1 LFINFPKETAL
12 LLFFDPETEFPV
24 LLAPMAGVTDLAFR
38 EICRAMGADFSYT
51 EMVSAKGLYY
61 GSDRTASLLAASPAE
76 RPYGVQLFGAEPEI
90 VAAMAKR
97 LCDEAHEG
105 LALIDLNMGCP
116 ARKITGNGEGS
127 ALMRDLP
134 RAARIIQAAAKA
146 SSLPIT
152 VKFRKGYDAEH
163 INAVAFARMAE
174 ESGAQMVTVH
184 GRTREQ
190 MYSGRADWDIIAEV
204 KQALS
209 IPVIGNGDVFSGADA
224 LALRAYTG
232 CNGVMVAR
240 GAEGNPFIF
249 REIKAAL
256 RGEPYSPGSGA
267 SPPAA
272 AERID
277 AALVHARRLVACRG
291 NRAVIEMRKHVAWYL
306 SGMRGASALRAQVNR
321 IDSLAELEAM
331 LTQYKGSLDS

>member
-1 LFINFPKETAL
+1 M
-12 LLFFDPETEFPV
+12 LFFDPKTEFPV

-61 GSDRTASLLAASPAE
+61 GSDRTASLLAASPQE
-76 RPYGVQLFGAEPEI
+76 RPYGVQLFGAEAEI
-90 VAAMAKR
+90 VSEMAKR
-97 LCDEAHEG
+97 LSEEAPEG

-134 RAARIIQAAAKA
+134 RAARIIEATAKA
-146 SSLPIT
+146 SALPVT

-174 ESGAQMVTVH
+174 ESGASMVTVH

-204 KQALS
+204 KQAVS

-224 LALRAYTG
+224 LALRAHTG
-232 CNGVMVAR
+232 CDGVMVAR
-240 GAEGNPFIF
+240 GAEGNPFLF
-249 REIKAAL
+249 AEIKAAL
-256 RGEPYSPGSGA
+256 SGREYT
-267 SPPAA
+267 PPTD

-277 AALVHARRLVACRG
+277 AALAHARRLVECRG
-291 NRAVIEMRKHVAWYL
+291 GRAVIEMRKHVAWYL
-306 SGMRGASALRAQVNR
+306 SGMRGASTLRAQVNR
-321 IDSLAELEAM
+321 IGSLAELETM
-331 LTQYKGSLDS
+331 LLQYRESLNG

>member
-1 LFINFPKETAL
+1 M
-12 LLFFDPETEFPV
+12 LFFDPKTEFPV

-61 GSDRTASLLAASPAE
+61 GSDRTASLLAASPSE

-97 LCDEAHEG
+97 LCAEAHDG

-134 RAARIIQAAAKA
+134 RAARIIEATVKA
-146 SSLPIT
+146 SSLPVT
-152 VKFRKGYDAEH
+152 VKFRKGYDAAH
-163 INAVAFARMAE
+163 VNAVAFARMAE
-174 ESGAQMVTVH
+174 ESGAAMVTVH

-190 MYSGRADWDIIAEV
+190 MYSGKADWDVIAEV
-204 KQALS
+204 KQAVS

-224 LALRAYTG
+224 LALRAHTG
-232 CNGVMVAR
+232 CDGVMVAR
-240 GAEGNPFIF
+240 GAEGNPFVF
-249 REIKAAL
+249 AEIKAAL
-256 RGEPYSPGSGA
+256 AGKAYTPPTGS
-267 SPPAA
+267 
-272 AERID
+272 ERIE
-277 AALVHARRLVACRG
+277 AALAHARRLVACRG
-291 NRAVIEMRKHVAWYL
+291 ERAVIEMRKHVAWYL
-306 SGMRGASALRAQVNR
+306 SGMRGASTLRVRVNA
-321 IDSLAELEAM
+321 IGSLAELEAM
-331 LTQYKGSLDS
+331 LTQYKKILES

>member
-1 LFINFPKETAL
+1 M
-12 LLFFDPETEFPV
+12 LFFDPQTEFPV

-61 GSDRTASLLAASPAE
+61 GSDRTASLLAASPQE
-76 RPYGVQLFGAEPEI
+76 RPYGVQLFGAEAEI
-90 VAAMAKR
+90 VSEMAKR
-97 LCDEAHEG
+97 LSEEAPEG

-134 RAARIIQAAAKA
+134 RAARIIEATAKA
-146 SSLPIT
+146 STLPVT

-163 INAVAFARMAE
+163 INAVPFARMAE
-174 ESGAQMVTVH
+174 ESGAAMVTVH

-204 KQALS
+204 KQAVS

-224 LALRAYTG
+224 LALRAHTG
-232 CNGVMVAR
+232 CDGVMVAR
-240 GAEGNPFIF
+240 GAEGNPFLF
-249 REIKAAL
+249 AEIKAAL
-256 RGEPYSPGSGA
+256 SGREYT
-267 SPPAA
+267 PPTD

-277 AALVHARRLVACRG
+277 AALAHARRLVECRG
-291 NRAVIEMRKHVAWYL
+291 GRAVIEMRKHVAWYL
-306 SGMRGASALRAQVNR
+306 SGMRGASTLRAQVNR
-321 IDSLAELEAM
+321 IGSLAELETM
-331 LTQYKGSLDS
+331 LLQYRESLNG

>member
-1 LFINFPKETAL
+1 M
-12 LLFFDPETEFPV
+12 LFFAPQTEFPV

-61 GSDRTASLLAASPAE
+61 GSERTASLLAASPLE
-76 RPYGVQLFGAEPEI
+76 RPYGVQFFGAEPEI
-90 VAAMAKR
+90 VAEMAKR
-97 LCDEAHEG
+97 LADEAHPG

-127 ALMRDLP
+127 ALMLDLP
-134 RAARIIQAAAKA
+134 RAARIIESAAKS

-152 VKFRKGYDAEH
+152 VKFRKGFDAAH

-174 ESGAQMVTVH
+174 ESGAAMLTVH

-190 MYSGRADWDIIAEV
+190 MYSGKADWDIIAAV
-204 KQALS
+204 KTAVS
-209 IPVIGNGDVFSGADA
+209 IPVIGNGDVFSGQDA
-224 LALRAYTG
+224 LALRAHTG
-232 CNGVMVAR
+232 CDGIMVAR

-249 REIKAAL
+249 REIQAAL
-256 RGEPYSPGSGA
+256 AGKPYA
-267 SPPAA
+267 PPTN

-277 AALVHARRLVACRG
+277 TALAHARRLVECRG
-291 NRAVIEMRKHVAWYL
+291 ARAVIEMRKHVAWYL
-306 SGMRGASALRAQVNR
+306 SGMRGASALRAQVNATG
-321 IDSLAELEAM
+321 SLAELEAM
-331 LTQYKGSLDS
+331 LTQYKHALNGDA

>member
-1 LFINFPKETAL
+1 M
-12 LLFFDPETEFPV
+12 LFFAPQTEFPV

-61 GSDRTASLLAASPAE
+61 GSERTASLLAAFPLE

-90 VAAMAKR
+90 VAEMAKR
-97 LCDEAHEG
+97 LADEAHPG

-127 ALMRDLP
+127 ALMLDLP
-134 RAARIIQAAAKA
+134 RAARIIESAAKS

-152 VKFRKGYDAEH
+152 VKFRKGFDAAH

-174 ESGAQMVTVH
+174 ESGAAMLTVH

-190 MYSGRADWDIIAEV
+190 MYSGKADWDIIAAV
-204 KQALS
+204 KTAVS
-209 IPVIGNGDVFSGADA
+209 IPVIGNGDVFSGQDA
-224 LALRAYTG
+224 LALRAHTG
-232 CNGVMVAR
+232 CDGIMVAR

-249 REIKAAL
+249 REIQAAL
-256 RGEPYSPGSGA
+256 AGKPYA
-267 SPPAA
+267 PPTN

-277 AALVHARRLVACRG
+277 TALAHARRLVECRG
-291 NRAVIEMRKHVAWYL
+291 ARAVIEMRKHVAWYL
-306 SGMRGASALRAQVNR
+306 SGMRGASALRAQVNA
-321 IDSLAELEAM
+321 IGSLAELESM
-331 LTQYKGSLDS
+331 LTQYKHALNGDA

>member
-1 LFINFPKETAL
+1 M
-12 LLFFDPETEFPV
+12 LFFAPQTEFPV

-38 EICRAMGADFSYT
+38 ELCRAMGADFSYT

-61 GSDRTASLLAASPAE
+61 GSERTASLLAASPIE

-90 VAAMAKR
+90 VAGMAKR
-97 LCDEAHEG
+97 LADEAHPG

-127 ALMRDLP
+127 ALMLDLP
-134 RAARIIQAAAKA
+134 RAARIIESAAKS

-152 VKFRKGYDAEH
+152 VKFRKGFDAAH

-174 ESGAQMVTVH
+174 ESGAAMLTVH

-190 MYSGRADWDIIAEV
+190 MYSGKADWDIIAAV
-204 KQALS
+204 KTAVS
-209 IPVIGNGDVFSGADA
+209 IPVIGNGDVFSGQDA
-224 LALRAYTG
+224 LALRAHTG
-232 CNGVMVAR
+232 CDGIMVAR

-249 REIKAAL
+249 REIQAAL
-256 RGEPYSPGSGA
+256 AGKPYA
-267 SPPAA
+267 PPTN

-277 AALVHARRLVACRG
+277 TALAHARRLVECRG
-291 NRAVIEMRKHVAWYL
+291 ARAVIEMRKHVAWYL
-306 SGMRGASALRAQVNR
+306 SGMRGASALRAQVNA
-321 IDSLAELEAM
+321 IGSLAELESM
-331 LTQYKGSLDS
+331 LTQYKHALNGDA

>member
-1 LFINFPKETAL
+1 M
-12 LLFFDPETEFPV
+12 LFFDPQTEFPV

-61 GSDRTASLLAASPAE
+61 GSDRTASLLAASPQE
-76 RPYGVQLFGAEPEI
+76 RPYGVQLFGAEAEI
-90 VAAMAKR
+90 VSEMAKR
-97 LCDEAHEG
+97 LSEEAPEG

-134 RAARIIQAAAKA
+134 RAARIIEATAKA
-146 SSLPIT
+146 SALPVT

-163 INAVAFARMAE
+163 INAVPFARMAE
-174 ESGAQMVTVH
+174 ESGAAMVTVH

-204 KQALS
+204 KQAVS

-224 LALRAYTG
+224 LALRAHTG
-232 CNGVMVAR
+232 CDGVMVAR
-240 GAEGNPFIF
+240 GAEGNPFLF
-249 REIKAAL
+249 AEIKAAL
-256 RGEPYSPGSGA
+256 SGREYT
-267 SPPAA
+267 PPTD

-277 AALVHARRLVACRG
+277 AALAHARRLVECRG
-291 NRAVIEMRKHVAWYL
+291 GRAVIEMRKHVAWYL
-306 SGMRGASALRAQVNR
+306 SGMRGASTLRAQVNR
-321 IDSLAELEAM
+321 IGSLAELETM
-331 LTQYKGSLDS
+331 LLQYRESLNG

>member
-1 LFINFPKETAL
+1 M
-12 LLFFDPETEFPV
+12 LFFDPQTEFPV

-61 GSDRTASLLAASPAE
+61 GSDRTASLLAASPQE
-76 RPYGVQLFGAEPEI
+76 RPYGVQLFGAEAEI
-90 VAAMAKR
+90 VSEMAKR
-97 LCDEAHEG
+97 LSEEAPEG

-134 RAARIIQAAAKA
+134 RAARIIEATAKA
-146 SSLPIT
+146 SALPVT

-163 INAVAFARMAE
+163 INAVPFARMAE
-174 ESGAQMVTVH
+174 ESGAAMVTVH

-204 KQALS
+204 KQAVS

-224 LALRAYTG
+224 LALRAHTG
-232 CNGVMVAR
+232 CDGVMVAR
-240 GAEGNPFIF
+240 GAEGNPFLF
-249 REIKAAL
+249 AEIKAAL
-256 RGEPYSPGSGA
+256 SGREYT
-267 SPPAA
+267 PPTD

-277 AALVHARRLVACRG
+277 AALAHARRLVECRG
-291 NRAVIEMRKHVAWYL
+291 GRAVIEMRKHVAWYL
-306 SGMRGASALRAQVNR
+306 SGMRGASTLRAQVNR
-321 IDSLAELEAM
+321 IGSLAELETM
-331 LTQYKGSLDS
+331 LLQYRESLNN

>member
-1 LFINFPKETAL
+1 M
-12 LLFFDPETEFPV
+12 LFFDPKTEFPV

-61 GSDRTASLLAASPAE
+61 GSDRTASLLAASPQE

-90 VAAMAKR
+90 VSEMAKR
-97 LCDEAHEG
+97 LSEEAPEG

-134 RAARIIQAAAKA
+134 RAARIIEATAKA
-146 SSLPIT
+146 SALPVT

-163 INAVAFARMAE
+163 INAVPFARMAE
-174 ESGAQMVTVH
+174 ESGAAMVTVH

-204 KQALS
+204 KQAVS

-224 LALRAYTG
+224 LALRAHSG
-232 CNGVMVAR
+232 CDGVMVAR
-240 GAEGNPFIF
+240 GAEGNPFLF
-249 REIKAAL
+249 AEIKAAL
-256 RGEPYSPGSGA
+256 SGREYT
-267 SPPAA
+267 PPTD

-277 AALVHARRLVACRG
+277 AALAHARRLVECRG
-291 NRAVIEMRKHVAWYL
+291 GRAVIEMRKHVAWYL
-306 SGMRGASALRAQVNR
+306 SGMRGASTLRAQVNR
-321 IDSLAELEAM
+321 IGSLAELETM
-331 LTQYKGSLDS
+331 LLQYRESLNG

>member
-1 LFINFPKETAL
+1 M
-12 LLFFDPETEFPV
+12 LFFDPKTEFPV

-61 GSDRTASLLAASPAE
+61 GSDRTASLLAASPQE
-76 RPYGVQLFGAEPEI
+76 RLYGVQLFGAEPEI
-90 VAAMAKR
+90 VSEMAKR
-97 LCDEAHEG
+97 LSEEAPEG

-134 RAARIIQAAAKA
+134 RAARIIEATAKA
-146 SSLPIT
+146 SALPVT

-174 ESGAQMVTVH
+174 ESGASMVTVH

-204 KQALS
+204 KQVVS

-224 LALRAYTG
+224 LALRAHTG
-232 CNGVMVAR
+232 CDGVMVAR
-240 GAEGNPFIF
+240 GAEGHPFLF
-249 REIKAAL
+249 AEIKAAL
-256 RGEPYSPGSGA
+256 SGREYT
-267 SPPAA
+267 PPTD

-277 AALVHARRLVACRG
+277 AALAHARRLVECRG
-291 NRAVIEMRKHVAWYL
+291 GRAVIEMRKHVAWYL
-306 SGMRGASALRAQVNR
+306 SGMRGASTLRAQVNR
-321 IDSLAELEAM
+321 IGSLAELETM
-331 LTQYKGSLDS
+331 LLQYRESLNS

>member
-1 LFINFPKETAL
+1 M
-12 LLFFDPETEFPV
+12 LFFAPQTEFPV

-61 GSDRTASLLAASPAE
+61 GSERTASLLAASPLE

-90 VAAMAKR
+90 VAGMAKR
-97 LCDEAHEG
+97 LADEAHPG

-127 ALMRDLP
+127 ALMLDLP
-134 RAARIIQAAAKA
+134 RAARIIESAAKS

-152 VKFRKGYDAEH
+152 VKFRKGFDAAH

-174 ESGAQMVTVH
+174 ESGAAMLTVH

-190 MYSGRADWDIIAEV
+190 MYSGKADWDIIAAV
-204 KQALS
+204 KTAVS
-209 IPVIGNGDVFSGADA
+209 IPVIGNGDVFSGQDA
-224 LALRAYTG
+224 LALRAHTG
-232 CNGVMVAR
+232 CDGIMVAR

-249 REIKAAL
+249 REIQAAL
-256 RGEPYSPGSGA
+256 AGKPYA
-267 SPPAA
+267 PPTN

-277 AALVHARRLVACRG
+277 TALAHARRLVECRG
-291 NRAVIEMRKHVAWYL
+291 ARAVIEMRKHVAWYL
-306 SGMRGASALRAQVNR
+306 SGMRGASALRAQVNA
-321 IDSLAELEAM
+321 IGSLAELESM
-331 LTQYKGSLDS
+331 LTQYKHALNGDA

>member
-1 LFINFPKETAL
+1 M
-12 LLFFDPETEFPV
+12 LFFAPQTEFPV

-38 EICRAMGADFSYT
+38 ELCRAMGADFSYT

-61 GSDRTASLLAASPAE
+61 GSERTASLLAASPLE

-90 VAAMAKR
+90 VAEMAKR
-97 LCDEAHEG
+97 LADEAHPG

-127 ALMRDLP
+127 ALMLDLP
-134 RAARIIQAAAKA
+134 RAARIIESAAKA

-152 VKFRKGYDAEH
+152 VKFRKGFDAAH

-174 ESGAQMVTVH
+174 ESGAAMLTVH

-190 MYSGRADWDIIAEV
+190 MYSGEADWDIIAAV
-204 KQALS
+204 KTAVS
-209 IPVIGNGDVFSGADA
+209 IPVIGNGDVFSGQDA
-224 LALRAYTG
+224 LALRAHTG
-232 CNGVMVAR
+232 CDGIMVAR

-249 REIKAAL
+249 REIQAAL
-256 RGEPYSPGSGA
+256 AGKPYA
-267 SPPAA
+267 PPTN

-277 AALVHARRLVACRG
+277 TALAHARRLVECRG
-291 NRAVIEMRKHVAWYL
+291 ARAVIEMRKHVAWYL
-306 SGMRGASALRAQVNR
+306 SGMRGASALRAQVNG
-321 IDSLAELEAM
+321 IGSLAELEAM
-331 LTQYKGSLDS
+331 LTQYKRTLDSGA

>member
-1 LFINFPKETAL
+1 M
-12 LLFFDPETEFPV
+12 LFFDPKTEFPV

-61 GSDRTASLLAASPAE
+61 GSDRTASLLAASPSE

-97 LCDEAHEG
+97 LCAEAHDG

-134 RAARIIQAAAKA
+134 RAARIIEATVKA
-146 SSLPIT
+146 SSLPVT
-152 VKFRKGYDAEH
+152 VKFRKGYDAAH
-163 INAVAFARMAE
+163 VNAVAFARMAE
-174 ESGAQMVTVH
+174 ESGAAMVTVH

-190 MYSGRADWDIIAEV
+190 MYSGKADWDVIAEV
-204 KQALS
+204 KQAVS

-224 LALRAYTG
+224 LALRAHTG
-232 CNGVMVAR
+232 CDGVMVAR
-240 GAEGNPFIF
+240 GAEGNPFLF
-249 REIKAAL
+249 AEIKAAL
-256 RGEPYSPGSGA
+256 AGKAYA
-267 SPPAA
+267 PPTGP
-272 AERID
+272 ERIE
-277 AALVHARRLVACRG
+277 AALSHARRLVECRG
-291 NRAVIEMRKHVAWYL
+291 ERAVIEMRKHVAWYL
-306 SGMRGASALRAQVNR
+306 SGMRGASALRARVNAVG
-321 IDSLAELEAM
+321 SLAELEAM
-331 LTQYKGSLDS
+331 LTQYKENLDS

>member
-1 LFINFPKETAL
+1 M
-12 LLFFDPETEFPV
+12 LFFAPQTEFPV

-61 GSDRTASLLAASPAE
+61 GSERTASLLAASPLE

-90 VAAMAKR
+90 VAGMAKR
-97 LCDEAHEG
+97 LADEAHPG

-127 ALMRDLP
+127 ALMLDLP
-134 RAARIIQAAAKA
+134 RAARIIESAAKS

-152 VKFRKGYDAEH
+152 VKFRKGFDAAH

-174 ESGAQMVTVH
+174 ESGAAMLTVH

-190 MYSGRADWDIIAEV
+190 MYSGKADWDIIAAV
-204 KQALS
+204 KTAVS
-209 IPVIGNGDVFSGADA
+209 IPVIGNGDVFSGQDA
-224 LALRAYTG
+224 LALRAHTG
-232 CNGVMVAR
+232 CDGIMVAR

-249 REIKAAL
+249 REIHAAL
-256 RGEPYSPGSGA
+256 AGKPYFTYRG
-267 SPPAA
+267 
-272 AERID
+272 
-277 AALVHARRLVACRG
+277 
-291 NRAVIEMRKHVAWYL
+291 RAW
-306 SGMRGASALRAQVNR
+306 
-321 IDSLAELEAM
+321 
-331 LTQYKGSLDS
+331 

>member
-1 LFINFPKETAL
+1 M
-12 LLFFDPETEFPV
+12 LFFDPQTEFPV

-61 GSDRTASLLAASPAE
+61 GSDRTASLLAASPQE

-90 VAAMAKR
+90 VSEMAKR
-97 LCDEAHEG
+97 LSEEAPEG

-134 RAARIIQAAAKA
+134 RAARIIEATAKA
-146 SSLPIT
+146 SALPVT

-174 ESGAQMVTVH
+174 ESGASMVTVH

-204 KQALS
+204 KQAVS

-224 LALRAYTG
+224 LALRAHTG
-232 CNGVMVAR
+232 CDGVMVAR
-240 GAEGNPFIF
+240 GAEGNPFLF
-249 REIKAAL
+249 AEIKAAL
-256 RGEPYSPGSGA
+256 SGREYT
-267 SPPAA
+267 PPTD

-277 AALVHARRLVACRG
+277 AALAHARRLVECRG
-291 NRAVIEMRKHVAWYL
+291 GRAVIEMRKHVAWYL
-306 SGMRGASALRAQVNR
+306 SGMRGASTLRAQVNR
-321 IDSLAELEAM
+321 IGSLAELETM
-331 LTQYKGSLDS
+331 LLQYRESLNG

>member
-1 LFINFPKETAL
+1 M
-12 LLFFDPETEFPV
+12 LFFAPQTEFPV

-38 EICRAMGADFSYT
+38 ELCRAMGADFSYT

-61 GSDRTASLLAASPAE
+61 GSERTASLLAASPLE

-90 VAAMAKR
+90 VAEMAKR
-97 LCDEAHEG
+97 LADEAHPG

-127 ALMRDLP
+127 ALMLDLP
-134 RAARIIQAAAKA
+134 RAARIIESAAKS

-152 VKFRKGYDAEH
+152 VKFRKGFDAAH

-174 ESGAQMVTVH
+174 ESGAAMLTVH

-190 MYSGRADWDIIAEV
+190 MYSGKADWDIIAAV
-204 KQALS
+204 KTAVS
-209 IPVIGNGDVFSGADA
+209 IPVIGNGDVFSGQDA
-224 LALRAYTG
+224 LALRAHTG
-232 CNGVMVAR
+232 CDGIMVAR

-256 RGEPYSPGSGA
+256 AGKPYA
-267 SPPAA
+267 PPTN

-277 AALVHARRLVACRG
+277 TALAHARRLVECRG
-291 NRAVIEMRKHVAWYL
+291 ARAVIEMRKHVAWYL
-306 SGMRGASALRAQVNR
+306 SGMRGASALRAQVNATG
-321 IDSLAELEAM
+321 SLAELESM
-331 LTQYKGSLDS
+331 LTQYKHALNGDA

>member
-1 LFINFPKETAL
+1 M
-12 LLFFDPETEFPV
+12 LFFAPQTEFPV

-61 GSDRTASLLAASPAE
+61 GSERTASLLAASPLE

-90 VAAMAKR
+90 VAGMAKR
-97 LCDEAHEG
+97 LADEAHPG

-127 ALMRDLP
+127 ALMLDLP
-134 RAARIIQAAAKA
+134 RAARIIESAAKS

-152 VKFRKGYDAEH
+152 VKFRKGFDAAH

-174 ESGAQMVTVH
+174 ESGAAMLTVH

-190 MYSGRADWDIIAEV
+190 MYSGKADWDIIAAV
-204 KQALS
+204 KTAVS
-209 IPVIGNGDVFSGADA
+209 IPVIGNGDVFSGQDA
-224 LALRAYTG
+224 LALRAHTG
-232 CNGVMVAR
+232 CDGIMVAR

-249 REIKAAL
+249 REIHAAL
-256 RGEPYSPGSGA
+256 AGKPYA
-267 SPPAA
+267 PPTN

-277 AALVHARRLVACRG
+277 TALAHARRLVECRG
-291 NRAVIEMRKHVAWYL
+291 ARAVIEMRKHVAWYL
-306 SGMRGASALRAQVNR
+306 SGMRGASALRAQVNA
-321 IDSLAELEAM
+321 IGSLAELESM
-331 LTQYKGSLDS
+331 LTQYKHALNGDA

>member
-1 LFINFPKETAL
+1 M
-12 LLFFDPETEFPV
+12 LFFAPQTEFPV

-61 GSDRTASLLAASPAE
+61 GSERTASLLAASPLE

-90 VAAMAKR
+90 VAGMAKR
-97 LCDEAHEG
+97 LADEAHPG

-127 ALMRDLP
+127 ALMLDLP
-134 RAARIIQAAAKA
+134 RAARIIESAAKS

-152 VKFRKGYDAEH
+152 VKFRKGFDAAH

-174 ESGAQMVTVH
+174 ESGAAMLTVH

-190 MYSGRADWDIIAEV
+190 MYSGKADWDIIAAV
-204 KQALS
+204 KTAVS
-209 IPVIGNGDVFSGADA
+209 IPVIGNGDVFSGQDA
-224 LALRAYTG
+224 LALREHTG
-232 CNGVMVAR
+232 CDGIMVAR

-256 RGEPYSPGSGA
+256 AGKPYA
-267 SPPAA
+267 PPTN

-277 AALVHARRLVACRG
+277 TALAHARRLVECRG
-291 NRAVIEMRKHVAWYL
+291 ARAVIEMRKHVAWYL
-306 SGMRGASALRAQVNR
+306 SGMRGASALRAQVNA
-321 IDSLAELEAM
+321 IGSLAELESM
-331 LTQYKGSLDS
+331 LTQYKHALNGDA

>member
-1 LFINFPKETAL
+1 M
-12 LLFFDPETEFPV
+12 LFFDPETEFPV

-146 SSLPIT
+146 SPLPIT

-190 MYSGRADWDIIAEV
+190 MYIPPIDVDAITEIRKAVG
-204 KQALS
+204 
-209 IPVIGNGDVFSGADA
+209 IPVLANGDITTAEDAKQILEQTGCAGVMIGRGALGDPWLFERVNA
-224 LALRAYTG
+224 AIEGLPAPKAPNLQARMNALRRQ
-232 CNGVMVAR
+232 VEEMVEQKGEFVAMPQAR
-240 GAEGNPFIF
+240 SQTMHYMKGLKGAAN
-249 REIKAAL
+249 L
-256 RGEPYSPGSGA
+256 RRYCCTLTHLEDLD
-267 SPPAA
+267 
-272 AERID
+272 ELID
-277 AALVHARRLVACRG
+277 AVF
-291 NRAVIEMRKHVAWYL
+291 EEQRKA
-306 SGMRGASALRAQVNR
+306 G
-321 IDSLAELEAM
+321 IDPDDVREVPFP
-331 LTQYKGSLDS
+331 

>member
-1 LFINFPKETAL
+1 M
-12 LLFFDPETEFPV
+12 LFFAPQTEFPV

-61 GSDRTASLLAASPAE
+61 GSERTASLLAASPLE

-90 VAAMAKR
+90 VAGMAKR
-97 LCDEAHEG
+97 LADEAHPG

-127 ALMRDLP
+127 ALMLDLP
-134 RAARIIQAAAKA
+134 RAARIIESAAKA

-152 VKFRKGYDAEH
+152 VKFRKGFDAAH

-174 ESGAQMVTVH
+174 ESGAAMLTVH

-190 MYSGRADWDIIAEV
+190 MYSGKADWDIIAAV
-204 KQALS
+204 KTAVS
-209 IPVIGNGDVFSGADA
+209 IPVIGNGDVFSGQDA
-224 LALRAYTG
+224 LALRAHTG
-232 CNGVMVAR
+232 CDGIMVAR

-249 REIKAAL
+249 REIHAAL
-256 RGEPYSPGSGA
+256 AGKPYA
-267 SPPAA
+267 PPTN

-277 AALVHARRLVACRG
+277 TALAHARRLVECRG
-291 NRAVIEMRKHVAWYL
+291 ARAVIEMRKHVAWYL
-306 SGMRGASALRAQVNR
+306 SGMRGASALRAQVNA
-321 IDSLAELEAM
+321 IGSLAELESM
-331 LTQYKGSLDS
+331 LTQYKHALNGDA

>member
-1 LFINFPKETAL
+1 MFD
-12 LLFFDPETEFPV
+12 FFQQHRL
-24 LLAPMAGVTDLAFR
+24 LLAPMAGVSDEAFRALCREQGADLA
-38 EICRAMGADFSYT
+38 YT
-51 EMVSAKGLYY
+51 EMVSAKGL
-61 GSDRTASLLAASPAE
+61 SFANEKTRRLLALAPGEDQVA
-76 RPYGVQLFGAEPEI
+76 VQLFGHEPD
-90 VAAMAKR
+90 VMAR
-97 LCDEAHEG
+97 EAGWIEDEMGEA
-105 LALIDLNMGCP
+105 LAYLDVNMGCP

-256 RGEPYSPGSGA
+256 RGEPYSP
-267 SPPAA
+267 PAA

>member
-1 LFINFPKETAL
+1 M
-12 LLFFDPETEFPV
+12 LFFDPETEFPV

-224 LALRAYTG
+224 ACPARIYRLQRRNG
-232 CNGVMVAR
+232 C
-240 GAEGNPFIF
+240 
-249 REIKAAL
+249 
-256 RGEPYSPGSGA
+256 
-267 SPPAA
+267 
-272 AERID
+272 
-277 AALVHARRLVACRG
+277 ARRRRQPVYFPG
-291 NRAVIEMRKHVAWYL
+291 N
-306 SGMRGASALRAQVNR
+306 
-321 IDSLAELEAM
+321 
-331 LTQYKGSLDS
+331 

>member
-1 LFINFPKETAL
+1 M
-12 LLFFDPETEFPV
+12 LFFAPQTEFPV

-61 GSDRTASLLAASPAE
+61 GSERTASLLAASPLE

-90 VAAMAKR
+90 VAGMAKR
-97 LCDEAHEG
+97 LADEAHPG

-127 ALMRDLP
+127 ALMLDLP
-134 RAARIIQAAAKA
+134 RAARIIESAAKA

-152 VKFRKGYDAEH
+152 VKFRKGFDAAH

-174 ESGAQMVTVH
+174 ESGAAMLTVH

-190 MYSGRADWDIIAEV
+190 MYSGKADWDSIAAV
-204 KQALS
+204 KAAVS
-209 IPVIGNGDVFSGADA
+209 IPVIGNGDVFSGQDA
-224 LALRAYTG
+224 LALREHTG
-232 CNGVMVAR
+232 CDGIMVAR

-256 RGEPYSPGSGA
+256 AGEPYV
-267 SPPAA
+267 PPTS

-277 AALVHARRLVACRG
+277 TALAHAQRLVECRG
-291 NRAVIEMRKHVAWYL
+291 ARAVIEMRKHVAWYL
-306 SGMRGASALRAQVNR
+306 SGMRGASALRAQVNG
-321 IDSLAELEAM
+321 IGSLAELEAM
-331 LTQYKGSLDS
+331 LTQYKRTLDSGA

>member
-1 LFINFPKETAL
+1 M
-12 LLFFDPETEFPV
+12 LFFDPETEFPV

-146 SSLPIT
+146 SPLPIT

-249 REIKAAL
+249 REIKATLANIHYDAPSYAM
-256 RGEPYSPGSGA
+256 RI
-267 SPPAA
+267 AA
-272 AERID
+272 AIDHAER
-277 AALVHARRLVACRG
+277 LTRSRG
-291 NRAVIEMRKHVAWYL
+291 DRAIVEMRKHVSWYL
-306 SGMRGASALRAQVNR
+306 SGMHGSAALRGRVNS
-321 IDSLAELEAM
+321 I
-331 LTQYKGSLDS
+331 TSLDELKELLNEYLDTVKGKELRYELHPIC

>member
-1 LFINFPKETAL
+1 M
-12 LLFFDPETEFPV
+12 LFFAPQTEFPV

-61 GSDRTASLLAASPAE
+61 GSERTASLLAASPLE

-90 VAAMAKR
+90 VAEMAKR
-97 LCDEAHEG
+97 LADEAHPG

-127 ALMRDLP
+127 ALMLDLP
-134 RAARIIQAAAKA
+134 RAARIIESAAKS

-152 VKFRKGYDAEH
+152 VKFRKGFDAAH

-174 ESGAQMVTVH
+174 ESGAAMLTVH

-190 MYSGRADWDIIAEV
+190 MYSGKADWDIIAAV
-204 KQALS
+204 KTAVS
-209 IPVIGNGDVFSGADA
+209 IPVIGNGDVFSGQDA
-224 LALRAYTG
+224 LALRAHTG
-232 CNGVMVAR
+232 CDGIMVAR

-256 RGEPYSPGSGA
+256 AGKPYA
-267 SPPAA
+267 PPTN

-277 AALVHARRLVACRG
+277 TALAHARRLVECRG
-291 NRAVIEMRKHVAWYL
+291 ARAVIEMRKHVAWYL
-306 SGMRGASALRAQVNR
+306 SGMRGASALRAQVNATG
-321 IDSLAELEAM
+321 SLAELESM
-331 LTQYKGSLDS
+331 LTQYKHALNGDA